1 MHHVRASIFYDG
13 RLAAEFSGPTIGDMR
28 ATFFDMALVATRGAC
43 TFVVY
48 EENGK
53 RARRLTAGWAEY
65 RRTERAYHGIDD
77 ASKRPTFCFDMEGRA
92 RLRVDCR
99 SEAHAWTRA
108 SDTPPRL
115 RRTLAF

>member
-1 MHHVRASIFYDG
+1 MHHVRASVFYDG
-13 RLAAEFSGPTIGDMR
+13 RLAAEFSGPTTADMR
-28 ATFFDMALVATRGAC
+28 AMFFDMALFATRGRC

-48 EENGK
+48 EENEKG
-53 RARRLTAGWAEY
+53 ARRLTAGWAEY

-77 ASKRPTFCFDMEGRA
+77 ASKRSTFSFDMEGRA

-99 SEAHAWTRA
+99 SQAHAWTRA
-108 SDTPPRL
+108 IVTPTRA